1 MDAVGGSVTTTVAV
15 PFIVPLHVP
24 SLAVMV
30 YWYVPAVLTVC
41 VNESA
46 LPVPANVPWAPPG
59 DRFTVYVTPVW
70 DPLSVIVTLFD
81 TFEHA
86 VGVVVPTLYA
96 VGAGLTTTLYV
107 TVAWQFALLVLLV
120 ATSVTVCEPVP
131 VQRTVTLEFVAAPVI
146 VPPVTDQL

>member
-1 MDAVGGSVTTTVAV
+1 
-15 PFIVPLHVP
+15 
-24 SLAVMV
+24 
-30 YWYVPAVLTVC
+30 
-41 VNESA
+41 
-46 LPVPANVPWAPPG
+46 
-59 DRFTVYVTPVW
+59 
-70 DPLSVIVTLFD
+70 LFD

-86 VGVVVPTLYA
+86 VGVLVPTLYT

-131 VQRTVTLEFVAAPVI
+131 VQRTDTLELVDEPVI